1 MSTAVRHYSL
11 FGLSLATDFPFANRL
26 GEGAAPQ
33 DLTFLCDPDTAGA
46 HESDLACIYRSD
58 RPTLEGEPAVF
69 LLRGPL
75 HEVLRFTGDVDFH
88 LGADRIVARAAR
100 PDSLIET
107 HLLGPVL
114 SYWLE
119 RKGIVTLHGSAVSSG
134 QRAVGFLSRRGGG
147 KSGMAA
153 AFLQSGEALL
163 SDDLLAVDAC
173 QGGFLAHPGFPQMRM
188 WPDESLHFLGGC
200 DHLPLVHPDRSK
212 RRVPVGSGGF
222 GAFHDAPLPL
232 ACLYLLERQEE
243 GDTPIEIREVSPRE
257 ALIEL
262 LRQSFLPRLVEAAG
276 LQPARFDLLSRL
288 VLSVPVKRLRYP
300 SGFDRL
306 PEVTEAVRH
315 DLQRIGEP
323 ATCRI

>member
-1 MSTAVRHYSL
+1 MKFYNL

-26 GEGAAPQ
+26 ASGEAPQ
-33 DLTFLCDPDTAGA
+33 DLTFLCDPDAAGA
-46 HESDLACIYRSD
+46 DESDLACIYRSA
-58 RPTLEGEPAVF
+58 RPTLEGEPAVV
-69 LLRGPL
+69 LLRGSR
-75 HEVLRFTGDVDFH
+75 HEILRFTGDADFH

-107 HLLGPVL
+107 HLLGSVL

-119 RKGIVTLHGSAVSSG
+119 RQGIVTLHGSAVSSE
-134 QRAVGFLSRRGGG
+134 QRAIGFLSRRGGG

-163 SDDLLAVDAC
+163 SDDLLVVDAS
-173 QGGFLAHPGFPQMRM
+173 QGSFLARPGFPQMRM
-188 WPDESLHFLGGC
+188 WPDESLHFVGGC

-222 GAFHDAPLPL
+222 GTFHDAPLPL

-243 GDTPIEIREVSPRE
+243 GDALTEIHEISPRQ

-262 LRQSFLPRLVEAAG
+262 LRHSFIPLLVEAAG
-276 LQPARFDLLSRL
+276 LQPARIDLLSRL

-306 PEVTEAVRH
+306 PQVAEAVRH

-323 ATCRI
+323 AACRI